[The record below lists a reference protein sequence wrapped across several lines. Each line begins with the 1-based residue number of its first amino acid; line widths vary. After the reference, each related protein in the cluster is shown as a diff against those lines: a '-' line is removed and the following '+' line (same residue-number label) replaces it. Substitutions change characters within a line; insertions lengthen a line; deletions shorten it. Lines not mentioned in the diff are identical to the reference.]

1 GPRPGSDAHDF
12 RAAEFLHLAAR
23 GGEGKDGRHGNPFPG
38 SARREGRD
46 EYCCRRRRSLDSPRF
61 PGRRSQVVR
70 QRSAKPSSAGS
81 IPAVASISAPAN
93 FNFESTVV
101 SHGWYLLAPF
111 RWSRKEQTLRRVEIL
126 DKKPRE
132 IAI

>member
-1 GPRPGSDAHDF
+1 
-12 RAAEFLHLAAR
+12 
-23 GGEGKDGRHGNPFPG
+23 
-38 SARREGRD
+38 
-46 EYCCRRRRSLDSPRF
+46 
-61 PGRRSQVVR
+61 GRRNQVVR

-81 IPAVASISAPAN
+81 IPAVASISVPAN

-132 IAI
+132 IAISFSGGAIRISGATDTPDLRAKITRMFQLHVDTAEFIVVARMSPD